1 MNHAELIKILLPPV
15 SYQARESAQ
24 AAEARAV
31 GRVLDDVQQRA
42 DNVLNAA
49 FPRSA
54 AYWLPR
60 WERILG
66 LHGAGAYP
74 QRLSAVLAK
83 INATGGLSIPYFTQL
98 ASAAGYRIG
107 IEEPQPFR
115 AGINRAGDRLETED
129 VIWTWRVRVR
139 GNSQRVWLFRAGAAT
154 AGTRLSEYGDAV
166 IETVFEDL
174 KPAHTWVGFA
184 YGAE

>member
-1 MNHAELIKILLPPV
+1 MDFKNALLGLLPPV
-15 SYQARESAQ
+15 SYSRNAPAVTAQ
-24 AAEARAV
+24 AEVDGKVLASVYGSGAGVADAATPQTAGAALIEWE
-31 GRVLDDVQQRA
+31 RVLG
-42 DNVLNAA
+42 LN
-49 FPRSA
+49 
-54 AYWLPR
+54 
-60 WERILG
+60 
-66 LHGAGAYP
+66 GAGAYP
-74 QRLSAVLAK
+74 QRLAAVLAK

-98 ASAAGYRIG
+98 AAAAGYRIE
-107 IEEPQPFR
+107 IAEPQPFR
-115 AGINRAGDRLETED
+115 AGVNRAGDRLETED
-129 VIWTWRVRVR
+129 VIWTWRVHVS